1 MPQTQHILLVDDEPE
16 LTGITKEYLEAK
28 GFDVTMCH
36 NAEAGLEAFRKGK
49 FHVCILDVK
58 MPFKSGFS
66 LAEDIRSLDAYVPII
81 FLTGQTDKEDRIK
94 GLMLGADD
102 YVTKPFSM
110 QELFL
115 RLKVV
120 LRRMSGQQAASTGY
134 TIGQYTFDPTGRSLA
149 IGNRLARLSEMEA
162 QLLLLFCSQPEGL
175 VSRDLALS
183 EIWQD
188 ESHVKSR
195 SLNVYITKLRNRLKE
210 DPHIEIINIHGTGYR
225 LIVRGSSEIKAIPSE

>member
-1 MPQTQHILLVDDEPE
+1 
-16 LTGITKEYLEAK
+16 
-28 GFDVTMCH
+28 
-36 NAEAGLEAFRKGK
+36 
-49 FHVCILDVK
+49 
-58 MPFKSGFS
+58 
-66 LAEDIRSLDAYVPII
+66 
-81 FLTGQTDKEDRIK
+81 
-94 GLMLGADD
+94 
-102 YVTKPFSM
+102 
-110 QELFL
+110 
-115 RLKVV
+115 
-120 LRRMSGQQAASTGY
+120 
-134 TIGQYTFDPTGRSLA
+134 
-149 IGNRLARLSEMEA
+149 MEA

>member
-1 MPQTQHILLVDDEPE
+1 
-16 LTGITKEYLEAK
+16 
-28 GFDVTMCH
+28 
-36 NAEAGLEAFRKGK
+36 
-49 FHVCILDVK
+49 
-58 MPFKSGFS
+58 
-66 LAEDIRSLDAYVPII
+66 
-81 FLTGQTDKEDRIK
+81 
-94 GLMLGADD
+94 
-102 YVTKPFSM
+102 M